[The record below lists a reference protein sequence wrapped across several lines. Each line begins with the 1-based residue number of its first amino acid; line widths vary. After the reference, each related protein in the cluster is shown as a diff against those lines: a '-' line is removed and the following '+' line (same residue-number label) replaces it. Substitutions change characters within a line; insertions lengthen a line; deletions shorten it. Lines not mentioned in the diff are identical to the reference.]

1 MSEILNGWRNICS
14 TFAPKLSCIGGKT
27 IMVGAGIKSSFRCE
41 KKYIEWEINICS
53 TLAPKLSLI
62 GGKPDH
68 DWCINEILFPMSK
81 MLHGKR
87 NIRLTLA
94 PNTIVYKLPFLILP
108 MWNSRFGTSFF
119 FFQKKKKKKKK
130 TFFFFFFCRCQKLG
144 VRFIHGCGLY
154 NVNYGTQKV
163 YRGIE

>member
-1 MSEILNGWRNICS
+1 MS
-14 TFAPKLSCIGGKT
+14 
-27 IMVGAGIKSSFRCE
+27 
-41 KKYIEWEINICS
+41 KKNIEWEINICS

-119 FFQKKKKKKKK
+119 FF
-130 TFFFFFFCRCQKLG
+130 FGRCQKLG

-154 NVNYGTQKV
+154 NVNYGIVLVDFQNEFPSIFQKV
-163 YRGIE
+163 YM

>member
-27 IMVGAGIKSSFRCE
+27 IMVGAGIKSSFRCK
-41 KKYIEWEINICS
+41 KKYRVGDKHLLNFGAK
-53 TLAPKLSLI
+53 T
-62 GGKPDH
+62 KPH
-68 DWCINEILFPMSK
+68 WRETRPLFPMSK

-119 FFQKKKKKKKK
+119 FPKKKKKKKKK
-130 TFFFFFFCRCQKLG
+130 TFFFFFFFFFLPMPKVGGAVYTR
-144 VRFIHGCGLY
+144 VRFI
-154 NVNYGTQKV
+154 Q
-163 YRGIE
+163 R

>member
-1 MSEILNGWRNICS
+1 
-14 TFAPKLSCIGGKT
+14 
-27 IMVGAGIKSSFRCE
+27 MVGAGIKSSFRCKE
-41 KKYIEWEINICS
+41 NIEWEINICS

-108 MWNSRFGTSFF
+108 MWNSRFGNSFF
-119 FFQKKKKKKKK
+119 V
-130 TFFFFFFCRCQKLG
+130 LPMP
-144 VRFIHGCGLY
+144 
-154 NVNYGTQKV
+154 KV
-163 YRGIE
+163 GGAVYTRMRLIQR

>member
-27 IMVGAGIKSSFRCE
+27 IMVGAGIKSSFRC
-41 KKYIEWEINICS
+41 KKKIEWEINICS

-94 PNTIVYKLPFLILP
+94 PNS
-108 MWNSRFGTSFF
+108 NSLQVAVFNSLQCGTPALAPLSPPPPPPKKKSFF
-119 FFQKKKKKKKK
+119 FL
-130 TFFFFFFCRCQKLG
+130 FFFLPMPKVG
-144 VRFIHGCGLY
+144 GAVYTWVRFI
-154 NVNYGTQKV
+154 Q
-163 YRGIE
+163 R

>member
-1 MSEILNGWRNICS
+1 MQELN
-14 TFAPKLSCIGGKT
+14 PLSD
-27 IMVGAGIKSSFRCE
+27 V
-41 KKYIEWEINICS
+41 KKKIEWEINICS

-81 MLHGKR
+81 MLDGKR

-119 FFQKKKKKKKK
+119 FSKKKKKKKK
-130 TFFFFFFCRCQKLG
+130 MHFFFFFFFFADAKSW
-144 VRFIHGCGLY
+144 GCGLY
-154 NVNYGTQKV
+154 TGAVYTTLITVSMKV
-163 YRGIE
+163 EGRYIFMKSKICVKFVYSSIR

>member
-1 MSEILNGWRNICS
+1 MQELN
-14 TFAPKLSCIGGKT
+14 PLSDVKT
-27 IMVGAGIKSSFRCE
+27 N
-41 KKYIEWEINICS
+41 IEWEINICS

-62 GGKPDH
+62 GGEPDH

-119 FFQKKKKKKKK
+119 FPKKKTTKKKKKCFFFFC
-130 TFFFFFFCRCQKLG
+130 FFFFFFFFFFFLPMPKVGGAVYTR
-144 VRFIHGCGLY
+144 VRFI
-154 NVNYGTQKV
+154 Q
-163 YRGIE
+163 R

>member
-1 MSEILNGWRNICS
+1 MNGWRNICS
-14 TFAPKLSCIGGKT
+14 TFAPKLSCIGGKS
-27 IMVGAGIKSSFRCE
+27 IMVGAGIKSSFRC
-41 KKYIEWEINICS
+41 KQIQSGKINICS

-68 DWCINEILFPMSK
+68 DWCINEILFLMSK

-94 PNTIVYKLPFLILP
+94 PNTIVYNLPFLILP
-108 MWNSRFGTSFF
+108 MWNSRSGTSLKKN
-119 FFQKKKKKKKK
+119 KKKKKKI
-130 TFFFFFFCRCQKLG
+130 FFFLLFFSSPCQKLG

-154 NVNYGTQKV
+154 TVTYGK
-163 YRGIE
+163 